1 MAEVKM
7 APFRPL
13 DDYLLESARFQ
24 PPDFA
29 DPERWANRVMNN
41 LLYYQTNYFFTI
53 IVVHLL
59 IGLMNPGQMLVGLLA
74 ICSAFAIFVALSN
87 NRAELRHF
95 KRHHPVASSGLIVA
109 ACYAIMY
116 LFGSIMV
123 FLFGIALPLAL
134 VLVHAST
141 RMRNTKSKITTK
153 LEKIGFVRTPMGLLL
168 EALGQEQEMGS

>member
-59 IGLMNPGQMLVGLLA
+59 IGLMNPGQMLIGLLA

-95 KRHHPVASSGLIVA
+95 KRHHPVA
-109 ACYAIMY
+109 
-116 LFGSIMV
+116 
-123 FLFGIALPLAL
+123 
-134 VLVHAST
+134 
-141 RMRNTKSKITTK
+141 R
-153 LEKIGFVRTPMGLLL
+153 
-168 EALGQEQEMGS
+168 

>member
-7 APFRPL
+7 APLRPL
-13 DDYLLESARFQ
+13 EDYLLESARFQ
-24 PPDFA
+24 MPDFQ
-29 DPERWANRVMNN
+29 DPERWANRVVNN
-41 LLYYQTNYFFTI
+41 LLYYQTNYFFTVI
-53 IVVHLL
+53 IVHLL
-59 IGLMNPGQMLVGLLA
+59 IGLMNPGQMLLGLVSISA
-74 ICSAFAIFVALSN
+74 AFAVFVTLSN

-95 KRHHPVASSGLIVA
+95 KRHHPIACTSVIVMA
-109 ACYAIMY
+109 GYAVMY

-134 VLVHAST
+134 VLAHASA

-168 EALGQEQEMGS
+168 EALGQEQEVGS

>member
-1 MAEVKM
+1 
-7 APFRPL
+7 
-13 DDYLLESARFQ
+13 
-24 PPDFA
+24 
-29 DPERWANRVMNN
+29 MNN

>member
-1 MAEVKM
+1 MADVKF

-13 DDYLLESARFQ
+13 EDYLLESARFQ
-24 PPDFA
+24 PPDFN

-53 IVVHLL
+53 VVVHLL
-59 IGLMNPGQMLVGLLA
+59 IGFMHPGQMLLGLIA
-74 ICSAFAIFVALSN
+74 ICSVFAIFVSLSN
-87 NRAELRHF
+87 NQAELRRF
-95 KRHHPVASSGLIVA
+95 KRHHPVACTIAIVA
-109 ACYAIMY
+109 GGYAIMH

-141 RMRNTKSKITTK
+141 RMRSTKSKISNK

-168 EALGQEQEMGS
+168 EALGQEQEVGS